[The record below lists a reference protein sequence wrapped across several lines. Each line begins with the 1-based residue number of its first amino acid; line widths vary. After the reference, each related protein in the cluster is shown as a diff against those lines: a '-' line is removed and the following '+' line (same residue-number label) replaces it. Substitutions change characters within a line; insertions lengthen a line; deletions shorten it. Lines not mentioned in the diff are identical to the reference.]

1 MLDRKLPKSYEF
13 RFVDAT
19 DVSAG
24 DYYYVRIVGQE
35 DETIWSS
42 PVHVGGFDVSE

>member
-19 DVSAG
+19 DVSVG

-35 DETIWSS
+35 DEMIWSS